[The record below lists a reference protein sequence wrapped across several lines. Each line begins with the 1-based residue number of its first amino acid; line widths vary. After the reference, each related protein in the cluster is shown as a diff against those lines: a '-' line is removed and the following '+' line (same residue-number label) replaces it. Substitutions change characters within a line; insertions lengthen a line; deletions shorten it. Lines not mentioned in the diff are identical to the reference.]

1 MTGMWKDNDQSN
13 KCNVHMCTTNGRK
26 SAVVESS
33 AMICQGDPT
42 SYLLFTLYSDH
53 MLKLLKM
60 KIQ

>member
-1 MTGMWKDNDQSN
+1 
-13 KCNVHMCTTNGRK
+13 MCTTNGRK

-42 SYLLFTLYSDH
+42 SCLLFTLYSDH